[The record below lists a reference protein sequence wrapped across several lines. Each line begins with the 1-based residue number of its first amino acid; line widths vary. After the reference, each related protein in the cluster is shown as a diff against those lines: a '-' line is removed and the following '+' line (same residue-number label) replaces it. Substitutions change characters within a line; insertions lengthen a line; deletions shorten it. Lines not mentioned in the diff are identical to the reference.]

1 MRNASQS
8 SVRPINLL
16 DATYRMIYTQEHR
29 YEQNILLHQMDFLTQ
44 GHVTVSPRQKVLL
57 RVKKSP

>member
-16 DATYRMIYTQEHR
+16 DATYRMIYTQE
-29 YEQNILLHQMDFLTQ
+29 QNILLHQMDFLTHRQ
-44 GHVTVSPRQKVLL
+44 GHLTVSLRQKVLL